1 MSSKQDQLAVRK
13 EFLRLQLET
22 HRLEL
27 GADVETLRNPLRK
40 AAIGVSVVQLLRSHP
55 VIVTAAGALLTRI
68 PRLNFAVKLAA
79 GGVAAWQAF
88 RFFRSRRRET
98 AETRD

>member
-1 MSSKQDQLAVRK
+1 MSSKSEKLASRK
-13 EFLRLQLET
+13 ESLRLQLEA

-40 AAIGVSVVQLLRSHP
+40 AAFGAGVLKLLRTHP

-68 PRLNFAVKLAA
+68 PQLGLAVKVAA
-79 GGVAAWQAF
+79 GSIAAWQVF
-88 RFFRSRRRET
+88 RFFRSRRR
-98 AETRD
+98 